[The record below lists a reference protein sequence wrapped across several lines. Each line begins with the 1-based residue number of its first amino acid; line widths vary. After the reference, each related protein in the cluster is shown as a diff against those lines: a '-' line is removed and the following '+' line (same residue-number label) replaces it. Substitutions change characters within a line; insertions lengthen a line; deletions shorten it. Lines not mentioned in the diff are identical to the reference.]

1 MNLTN
6 QALEL
11 IINQSNTGIYIIQDN
26 RIVFHNPY
34 FRNLTGYSFDDI
46 FESNFLD
53 IVNSKDK
60 KLLKLLFSE
69 NFKEISS
76 KPSRSFTFRINH
88 KNGHLLWL
96 KTTVA
101 LIEWNGNTALLNNCY
116 DITQQKEF
124 EQTLALEEQNFKLL
138 VNGFEDLVCILSKS
152 GTIIQTNK
160 ATYSKLKFEEQNLL
174 MSGIVNVI
182 DANDRERVKKA
193 ISSAYNGKRE
203 QITINL
209 ITSKGKAIPV
219 EARFFNGIWS
229 QKQVVLAIFQD
240 ITDRIE
246 AEKALR
252 LSEEKFSKAFES
264 SSALMSISTFKD
276 GTYLDVNET
285 FLRLTGL
292 TREEVIGK
300 KSGELGIYADYHLR
314 EELKRKLISG
324 DVIRNR
330 ETTIYNKQ
338 GNKLICLFS
347 AELISIQSKSC
358 ILVVMNDITSRKKAE
373 EKIAQSEL
381 RFRQLGE
388 LLPEMVFEANEKGI
402 ITFANNFLL
411 KTFNLN
417 EQEVN
422 QKVNVST
429 LFTNKSQSIIANY
442 LLKSHKNP
450 ELHSVELEAQIGR
463 EHTIPVLV
471 HIIATFKDDKV
482 YRYMGVM
489 VDITESKKQEAELI
503 KAKELAE
510 EASKAKEQFL
520 SVMSHEI
527 RTPMNAI
534 IGTTNILFQENP
546 SNHQMGY
553 LKALKFSAEN
563 LLVLLNDILDFS
575 KIEAGKFQIHNQTFN
590 LSDVTKGSFRTFETM
605 AQQKGIDFLMEF
617 DGNVTEKVLGDPIRI
632 NQILANLISNA
643 LKFTEKGSVQLMLS
657 KAKETK
663 THYQIRF
670 SVADTGIG
678 VPSDKIDEIFREFS
692 QVYSPKNQ
700 RIGGTGLG
708 LTISKK
714 LVELMGGK
722 LMLSTQLGKG
732 SEFYFILKFKKVHKQ
747 ELSPDTKLINSK
759 SNISIKGLKIL
770 VAEDNEINAMIALKF
785 LEKWEAE
792 ATHVEN
798 GKEALE
804 MLKKK
809 KFDLVLMD
817 LEMPVMDGYEA
828 TREIRKMKSK
838 IPIIALTASAMI
850 DVRNRL
856 TQTGMDGFVL
866 KPFKPS
872 DLLEKI
878 HFFAIRKAKS

>member
-1 MNLTN
+1 MNLTS
-6 QALEL
+6 QTLEL

-34 FRNLTGYSFDDI
+34 FRSLTGYSYDDI
-46 FESNFLD
+46 SESNFLD

-88 KNGHLLWL
+88 KDGNLLWL
-96 KTTVA
+96 KTTVS

-124 EQTLALEEQNFKLL
+124 EQSLALEEQNFKLL

-182 DANDRERVKKA
+182 DANDRERAKKA
-193 ISSAYNGKRE
+193 IFSAYNGKRE

-209 ITSKGKAIPV
+209 ITSKGKTIPV

-300 KSGELGIYADYHLR
+300 KSGELEIYADYHLR

-347 AELISIQSKSC
+347 AELISIQGKSC

-373 EKIAQSEL
+373 EKITQSEL

-463 EHTIPVLV
+463 GHTIPVLV
-471 HIIATFKDDKV
+471 HIIATFKDNKV
-482 YRYMGVM
+482 FRYMGVM
-489 VDITESKKQEAELI
+489 VDITESKKQETELI

-617 DGNVTEKVLGDPIRI
+617 DGTVTEKVLGDPIRI

-643 LKFTEKGSVQLMLS
+643 LKFTEKGCVKLMLS

-732 SEFYFILKFKKVHKQ
+732 SEFYFILKLKKVHKL
-747 ELSPDTKLINSK
+747 ELSPDSKSINSE
-759 SNISIKGLKIL
+759 SDISIKGLKIL

-828 TREIRKMKSK
+828 TREIRKLKSK

-850 DVRNRL
+850 DVRNRI

-878 HFFAIRKAKS
+878 HFFAVKKAKS